1 MEKKALVLHPSSGNR
16 ERGACKAHLKHDSSE
31 RVGGVSWRPA
41 RAQRRSDP
49 SSRVLAADGG
59 RHLGSLGKR
68 HPSRGGAGRC
78 ALSGLLVV
86 SLLLQVA
93 SRQSCQR
100 PGCPETA
107 KEGNLRRPSP
117 CDGNRAALDSFG
129 ATFQVTGPSLGPPT
143 FAPFA
148 GHRPGRSG
156 GIARVKPSAVHVGE
170 SRRLGPVGKTWAGP
184 QARRRVACMQ
194 DASLPC
200 LNRKGG
206 PLCREKR
213 VAALVSWGFVSST
226 G

>member
-1 MEKKALVLHPSSGNR
+1 M
-16 ERGACKAHLKHDSSE
+16 
-31 RVGGVSWRPA
+31 SWRPA

-49 SSRVLAADGG
+49 SSRVLAARGG

-78 ALSGLLVV
+78 ALSGLLVA

-129 ATFQVTGPSLGPPT
+129 ATSQVTGPSLGPPT

-148 GHRPGRSG
+148 GHWPGRSG
-156 GIARVKPSAVHVGE
+156 GIARVKPSAVHVGGIGKPVTTPSGAGGE
-170 SRRLGPVGKTWAGP
+170 NVGGAARIEGASPARTALSPAREVRSAKRRGSRP
-184 QARRRVACMQ
+184 
-194 DASLPC
+194 
-200 LNRKGG
+200 
-206 PLCREKR
+206 
-213 VAALVSWGFVSST
+213 SSR
-226 G
+226 GDS